1 MKLLC
6 AVDLGSRSEDVVK
19 EAGSWAQR
27 LGATVDLLY
36 VDDTPDAA
44 VFVGDPNVRAIVV
57 EERTKLLA
65 KHTKDVRALLDAL
78 PVGHAGQASCVP
90 GIPADV
96 VLEQSP
102 KYDAVIV
109 ATHGRTGLSH
119 LWLGSVA
126 EKVVRFSPIPVIV
139 TRLPENA

>member
-19 EAGSWAQR
+19 EAGMWAQR

-65 KHTKDVRALLDAL
+65 QHTKDVRALLDAVSDL
-78 PVGHAGQASCVP
+78 VQVVTDRNMPTVITVHDDKLELHCFDRALASDGKQMGRVWFHGP
-90 GIPADV
+90 GD
-96 VLEQSP
+96 
-102 KYDAVIV
+102 
-109 ATHGRTGLSH
+109 
-119 LWLGSVA
+119 
-126 EKVVRFSPIPVIV
+126 
-139 TRLPENA
+139 

>member
-19 EAGSWAQR
+19 EAGRWASQ
-27 LGATVDLLY
+27 LSATVDLLY

-57 EERTKLLA
+57 EEREKLLA
-65 KHTKDVRALLDAL
+65 SHTLKVRALLDSL
-78 PVGHAGQASCVP
+78 PEDTAGTASCVP

-96 VLEQSP
+96 VLERAIG
-102 KYDAVIV
+102 YDAILV

-119 LWLGSVA
+119 LWMGSVA
-126 EKVVRFSPIPVIV
+126 EKVVRFAPIPVIV
-139 TRLPENA
+139 TRLPES

>member
-1 MKLLC
+1 MKLLI
-6 AVDLGSRSEDVVK
+6 AVDLGSRAETVVA
-19 EAGSWAQR
+19 EAARWADQ
-27 LGATVDLLY
+27 LNGTLDLLY

-57 EERTKLLA
+57 EEREKLLA
-65 KHTKDVRALLDAL
+65 QHHERLNALAATV
-78 PVGHAGQASCVP
+78 PEARRGSATCVP

-96 VLEQSP
+96 VLERAAD
-102 KYDAVIV
+102 YDAILV

-126 EKVVRFSPIPVIV
+126 EKVVRFAPVPVIV
-139 TRLPENA
+139 TRLPDED